1 MIKKKERERK
11 RILMIIASTC
21 GVLARHKL
29 LHSIFSIT
37 LCVNYYYFNCIDK
50 KVETQGRVSE
60 RDSIQNDL
68 VYRGSALYQDSYM
81 RTERRGIEVKMTNY
95 NCFSHFCFRDI

>member
-1 MIKKKERERK
+1 MIKNEEI

-21 GVLARHKL
+21 AVLARHKL

-37 LCVNYYYFNCIDK
+37 LCVNYYCFNCIYK
-50 KVETQGRVSE
+50 KVETQGRASE
-60 RDSIQNDL
+60 RDSIQNDP
-68 VYRGSALYQDSYM
+68 VYRGSAFYKGSYM
-81 RTERRGIEVKMTNY
+81 RTEGRRIEVKMTNY